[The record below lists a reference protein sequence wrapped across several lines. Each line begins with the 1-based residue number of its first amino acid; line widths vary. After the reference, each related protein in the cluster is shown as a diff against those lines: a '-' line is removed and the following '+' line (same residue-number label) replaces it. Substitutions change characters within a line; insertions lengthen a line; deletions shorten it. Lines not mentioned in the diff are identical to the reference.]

1 MARYSGGWGK
11 YVSVGERKRKA
22 EKAVA
27 ALQKKG
33 RVCLPVVIEKRTIA
47 RSFWGKKWCD
57 NLEHYSDYANRL
69 PRGRS
74 YVCNGSV
81 VDLQISA
88 EKVTALVAGSQVY
101 EVIIAIK
108 PLEPAIWQGILKDC
122 AGQVGSLVDLLQGK
136 LSKGVMEVVARQG
149 TGLFPTPRQISFRCS
164 CPDSASM
171 CKHIAATLY
180 GVGARLDSQPELLFL
195 LRQVDPAQLIQQAVN
210 LSVAKA
216 AAPEAGQS
224 QDLAG
229 ADLSALFGIDLG
241 SDLDKA
247 PASVSSVTPEAK
259 PEAAPKV
266 TVKAAPKAL
275 PKVPA
280 KKTLTAAELTARGV
294 PAYMRQSWLK
304 SGVLLATERRGVYQ
318 STTKTATTISAYLK
332 QVAKRS

>member
-1 MARYSGGWGK
+1 MSYYSGGWGK
-11 YVSVGERKRKA
+11 YVSVAEKKRKA

-47 RSFWGKKWCD
+47 RSFWGKKWCE

-69 PRGRS
+69 PRGRT

-81 VDLQISA
+81 VDLQIGS
-88 EKVTALVAGSQVY
+88 EKITALVAGSQVY

-108 PLEPAIWQGILKDC
+108 PLDKAIWQGILKDC
-122 AGQVGSLVDLLQGK
+122 AGQVGSLLDLLQGK
-136 LSKGVMEVVARQG
+136 LSTGVMEVVARQG

-216 AAPEAGQS
+216 AAPDAGHS
-224 QDLAG
+224 QGLEG

-241 SDLDKA
+241 SDL
-247 PASVSSVTPEAK
+247 AK

-266 TVKAAPKAL
+266 TAKAAPKALPKSPAKAAPKAL

-304 SGVLLATERRGVYQ
+304 AGVLLATEQRGVYQ
-318 STTKTATTISAYLK
+318 STPKTATTISAYLK